1 MTEKLQSKENLET
14 TRSNQIDKSSR
25 LRTARTA
32 AEGEGEAGSVP
43 GAQLKEGNSAGSCHI
58 QGNPPVGHGDAD
70 RVVTAG
76 NAGIG
81 QTVTGLA
88 FDLLFLHQNGNGDAA
103 GVRGPM
109 NDLGAFG
116 DERALFGVFPV

>member
-1 MTEKLQSKENLET
+1 MTGKNQSDEIRKI
-14 TRSNQIDKSSR
+14 TRSNQTGKNR
-25 LRTARTA
+25 RPRMVRTVV
-32 AEGEGEAGSVP
+32 EGEGEAGSVP

-81 QTVTGLA
+81 QTVPGLA

-109 NDLGAFG
+109 NVLGAFG

>member
-1 MTEKLQSKENLET
+1 MV
-14 TRSNQIDKSSR
+14 
-25 LRTARTA
+25 RTVV
-32 AEGEGEAGSVP
+32 EGEGEAGSVP

-81 QTVTGLA
+81 QTVPGPA